1 MIQLMR
7 KTTNSAIPLDGG
19 VEQQSATDATELS
32 DRKHSSER
40 LLVFV
45 FVLLVFV
52 SVYSFS
58 LYSFSIF
65 RFTRFRFI
73 YFSRFRYELYIV
85 DETY

>member
-32 DRKHSSER
+32 DRKLSSER
-40 LLVFV
+40 LLV